1 MLLTQPTKQT
11 FLVQGGAP
19 KNWLF
24 PESNQNPSY
33 GASTELSRC
42 ARQIFVIFFV
52 LLASPDAPG
61 LLRRVPAPLQIQSF
75 LESNPNPSI
84 GNQWNRLD
92 APIKIFDF
100 FVFSA
105 SSVATGPLKRVS
117 ACPPPQ
123 KRSFPEFNQN
133 PAHVLYIE
141 VEYQLLWTRKR
152 RPLSLQKLFE
162 SFKMSNHMI
171 GLNHGHKIP
180 LLWLKVYPG

>member
-1 MLLTQPTKQT
+1 MGYHRNRLNEPVKSFYF
-11 FLVQGGAP
+11 FLFSAP
-19 KNWLF
+19 PVAGPQKKRLF

-61 LLRRVPAPLQIQSF
+61 LLRRVPAPLQIRSF

-133 PAHVLYIE
+133 PGCG
-141 VEYQLLWTRKR
+141 
-152 RPLSLQKLFE
+152 LSLVR
-162 SFKMSNHMI
+162 
-171 GLNHGHKIP
+171 LNRCASICVRENDHA
-180 LLWLKVYPG
+180 